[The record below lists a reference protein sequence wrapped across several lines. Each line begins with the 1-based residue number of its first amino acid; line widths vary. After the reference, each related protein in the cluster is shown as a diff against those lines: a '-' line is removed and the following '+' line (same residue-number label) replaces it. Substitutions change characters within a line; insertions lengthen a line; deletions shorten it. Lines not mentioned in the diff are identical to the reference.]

1 MAKLQADIIPWI
13 YIHVDSPALYIVRTV
28 NSMPPV
34 DMKFGSFTTL
44 LNSLKLFT
52 IEVESHFQTH
62 DDPSLVCD

>member
-1 MAKLQADIIPWI
+1 MAKLQADIIPWLSI
-13 YIHVDSPALYIVRTV
+13 DSPALYIARTV
-28 NSMPPV
+28 NSVPLV

-52 IEVESHFQTH
+52 IEVESHSQTH